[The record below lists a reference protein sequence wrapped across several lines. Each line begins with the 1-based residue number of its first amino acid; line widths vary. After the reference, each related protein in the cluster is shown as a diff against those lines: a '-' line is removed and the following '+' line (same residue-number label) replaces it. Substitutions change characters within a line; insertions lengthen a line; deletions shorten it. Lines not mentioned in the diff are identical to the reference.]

1 MKRYQAL
8 AADIERSIRT
18 GVLQPGDRL
27 PSVRHSC
34 QSRGVSAST
43 VFQAYYQLEA
53 QGLVRARERSGYY
66 VSDGAAQRL
75 PQPEHASQPADASI
89 PVDVSELVFEVL
101 QASTTREVVALG
113 SAFPSPLLFPL
124 ARLGQSVA
132 ATACFRRG

>member
-43 VFQAYYQLEA
+43 VFQAY
-53 QGLVRARERSGYY
+53 
-66 VSDGAAQRL
+66 
-75 PQPEHASQPADASI
+75 
-89 PVDVSELVFEVL
+89 
-101 QASTTREVVALG
+101 
-113 SAFPSPLLFPL
+113 
-124 ARLGQSVA
+124 
-132 ATACFRRG
+132 